1 MILAAMEE
9 AIPYCKLLFSTAGN
23 LDSFESLDPSPG
35 ISSPDITSPDI
46 TSPDIMVKNTSKV
59 IIFNQRKVE

>member
-46 TSPDIMVKNTSKV
+46 MVKNTSKV